1 MFLSKRKVS
10 EVPTCKLRVNKINL
24 LTNRVT
30 LLKTVINVLHVVDCS
45 GEDGLLNVNES
56 VVGFS
61 GLVGDKSSAQTDPSS
76 VWTGRVSRCC
86 SAKG

>member
-61 GLVGDKSSAQTDPSS
+61 GLVG
-76 VWTGRVSRCC
+76 R
-86 SAKG
+86 